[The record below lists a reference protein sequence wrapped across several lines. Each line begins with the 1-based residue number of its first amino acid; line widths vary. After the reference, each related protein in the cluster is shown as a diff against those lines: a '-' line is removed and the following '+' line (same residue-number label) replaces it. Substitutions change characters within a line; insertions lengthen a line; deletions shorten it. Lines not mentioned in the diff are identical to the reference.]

1 MVIIGVFLTWI
12 FGYSLISFFKLKKN
26 FLLELSLS
34 YLLGIGIQTLMM
46 FYMAFSNVKL
56 DLINVSTL
64 MISSVLVLNIL
75 YFIFNKKV
83 LLFEFYSSL
92 VSWLRQSISIF
103 KAINIVHKLLV
114 SGIVVL
120 CVFVF
125 VAGIY
130 WPVAGWDSIALYD
143 FRARVFKE
151 SGYMWD
157 AINRGYFF
165 GYPLMTSM
173 MNTWVYLLGFN
184 FPRFMYSLIYICFAA
199 VFYSFLRVSTS
210 RLNSLIFT
218 VMLMISPQIFGHS
231 YFDYTNMPYTAYF
244 FISTAFL
251 FLFTTNKK
259 YSYLILSAL
268 FMGVATWIRSTDPFW
283 TVNIV
288 VLLVWCLFNKK
299 ILPIILYLT
308 IFLPIQQSWNMF
320 LTQMSQTVSTQSIIT
335 SSVSIIFS
343 KFDVTR
349 LIQIVT
355 FVLNVV
361 GPSLYLYFLLAI
373 TTLVINIKNVY
384 KFGYLNLILLGNV
397 SLLFVGSYVFS
408 FIWPGWSLIGESLGR
423 MSLVFVPLFL
433 YYVGIQNEKI

>member
-1 MVIIGVFLTWI
+1 MVIIGVLLTWF
-12 FGYSLISFFKLKKN
+12 FGYSLISFFKIKKDI
-26 FLLELSLS
+26 LLEFSIS

-46 FYMAFSNVKL
+46 FYMAFNNIKL
-56 DLINVSTL
+56 DLLHVFIL

-75 YFIFNKKV
+75 YFYLYKKF
-83 LLFEFYSSL
+83 LLFGLYNDSTTWLKQSVSTFKGLSL
-92 VSWLRQSISIF
+92 AQ
-103 KAINIVHKLLV
+103 KLLV
-114 SGIVVL
+114 VGIVML
-120 CVFVF
+120 SLFVF
-125 VAGIY
+125 VEGVY

-173 MNTWVYLLGFN
+173 MNTWIYLLGFN

-199 VFYSFLRVSTS
+199 VFYSLLKLSTS

-218 VMLMISPQIFGHS
+218 LMLMISPQIFGHS

-259 YSYLILSAL
+259 NSHLILSAL

-283 TVNIV
+283 IVNIV

-299 ILPIILYLT
+299 PLPMIVYL
-308 IFLPIQQSWNMF
+308 IFFLPIQQSWNIF
-320 LTQMSQTVSTQSIIT
+320 LTQMSQTVSTQSIIA
-335 SSVSIIFS
+335 SSFLIIFR
-343 KFDVTR
+343 KFDVAR

-355 FVLNVV
+355 FVLDIV
-361 GPSLYLYFLLAI
+361 GPSLYLYFLLVVI
-373 TTLVINIKNVY
+373 TLVSKIKSIT

-423 MSLVFVPLFL
+423 MSFVFVPLFL
-433 YYVGIQNEKI
+433 YYVGIQNDKK